1 MNNLF
6 ISFPDTT
13 LHGIF
18 DYYTDL
24 PGHLSKK
31 IANLFYI
38 LGSGEV
44 KICSWEVS
52 IDAKTYKNILR
63 ESDSKKQLSRTLN
76 QSFFND
82 VFTTYIRMRMT
93 LLRVRMTVPGTTTI
107 TLRCL
112 SDERIQRFRF
122 SCDFA
127 LF

>member
-1 MNNLF
+1 MNNFF

-44 KICSWEVS
+44 KICSWEV
-52 IDAKTYKNILR
+52 IYWCKNVQ
-63 ESDSKKQLSRTLN
+63 EY
-76 QSFFND
+76 
-82 VFTTYIRMRMT
+82 TTRIR
-93 LLRVRMTVPGTTTI
+93 
-107 TLRCL
+107 
-112 SDERIQRFRF
+112 Q
-122 SCDFA
+122 
-127 LF
+127 